1 MFAKSAIYV
10 VAPFAGA
17 GATSVK
23 MDYLPIG
30 FARVDP
36 ILSQDCLSDH
46 VHTFYG
52 PQSGV
57 EPRRLNASS
66 ELEFHARLIETPVE
80 ENTGN
85 VEENK
90 SMYWHPTVYK
100 YDRNSDTYT
109 RALMAQSS
117 AYYVW
122 QTGETKAFP
131 NGFQM
136 IGGYDPELS
145 DATASCSDPL
155 PCDEDDC
162 YTENSFFPRNKCS
175 ELEVSM
181 RMPSCWDGVSI
192 NSPGGT
198 GHVAYGD
205 FTWPSGDDE
214 SFPDIQCPDSH
225 PVKIPQ
231 IHLFF
236 RISPYHGGWHTFSDG
251 SSIFHAD
258 YVSGWNETTL
268 QTLLDNCENKG
279 DGAQPNHFCEDHLT
293 FRDTPK
299 CTNEC
304 LCDFADP
311 ILLEKIHAFQPATA
325 LDIHGTIADE
335 ETEVIVGNLPRGTCN
350 GLLVGQTS
358 GNKYNASLSANL
370 KPPSTGEYV
379 PRDSSEDE
387 DESEDDLD
395 DLDDGFHE
403 DHEEE
408 DEDGSGE
415 DSEDHEEEHE
425 EDEHEE
431 DELTSFDEDP
441 CYEDS
446 HEDSQPVISP
456 KSSNAASDHLAFGVL
471 AFGSLSLWLRELGLI
486 Y

>member
-403 DHEEE
+403 DHEGE
-408 DEDGSGE
+408 DED
-415 DSEDHEEEHE
+415 EHE